1 MAHDAVDAARRVVGL
16 YGDPTVSWSIL
27 LEARLAEPPD
37 SDQVSGRLTD
47 AVRRYPHL
55 GGPPALRL
63 VSPLGWAA
71 VRADFADRPYGDSEP
86 LVRVAAGTDRLLVA
100 AHHGALDGLGLLA
113 LLGIALGVP
122 IASSARG
129 IGVRPAARGF
139 LTSCVLRLLEALFV
153 PPSRAAAS
161 RPDARPEPDG
171 DALSSVDLPA
181 SRVGSAALTAATA
194 RAVRAWNQR
203 HGVTTPRVV
212 AALGASRRPGD
223 TLVPDLCTGFYRL
236 RVPSGANTG
245 AIRRLLDRT
254 APEPDF
260 PSTGSTFGS
269 TFARPVIR
277 VFTNR
282 LGATFLASN
291 LGVVRTDHSVRSLA
305 FHPVASGGA
314 GIAVGAVTCAD
325 TTTVTVR
332 ARRTSF
338 DDAAATDILRLIVD
352 GLAQELAGS
361 DRSSS
366 G

>member
-1 MAHDAVDAARRVVGL
+1 MAHNAVDAARRVVGL

-27 LEARLAEPPD
+27 LEARLAEPVDP
-37 SDQVSGRLTD
+37 DQVAARLTD
-47 AVRRYPHL
+47 AAQRHPHL
-55 GGPPALRL
+55 GEPPTVRL
-63 VSPLGWAA
+63 VSPTGWTAA
-71 VRADFADRPYGDSEP
+71 RADFADRPYGDSEP
-86 LVRVAAGTDRLLVA
+86 LVRVAAGADRLLVA

-122 IASSARG
+122 ITSSARG
-129 IGVRPAARGF
+129 IGARPAARGF
-139 LTSCVLRLLEALFV
+139 LTSSVLRLLEALFV

-161 RPDARPEPDG
+161 RPDTLPEPDG
-171 DALSSVDLPA
+171 DALATVDLPA
-181 SRVGSAALTAATA
+181 SRAGSAALTAATA

-223 TLVPDLCTGFYRL
+223 ALAPDLCTAFYRL
-236 RVPSGANTG
+236 QVPSGADT
-245 AIRRLLDRT
+245 ATVRRLLDQT

-260 PSTGSTFGS
+260 PCTDS

-277 VFTNR
+277 ILTNR

-291 LGVVRTDHSVRSLA
+291 LGVVRTDHSVRSFA
-305 FHPVASGGA
+305 FHPVASGRA

-352 GLAQELAGS
+352 GLAQELAGAGS
-361 DRSSS
+361 DRSGS

>member
-1 MAHDAVDAARRVVGL
+1 VVGL
-16 YGDPTVSWSIL
+16 YGDPAVSWSVL

-37 SDQVSGRLTD
+37 PDQVAGRLAD
-47 AVRRYPHL
+47 AAHRHPHL
-55 GGPPALRL
+55 GQPPATRL
-63 VSPLGWAA
+63 VPPAGWAA

-113 LLGIALGVP
+113 LLGTALGVP

-161 RPDARPEPDG
+161 RPDAPPDPIG
-171 DALSSVDLPA
+171 DALFSVDLPA

-223 TLVPDLCTGFYRL
+223 TLAPDLRTAFYRL
-236 RVPSGANTG
+236 RVPSGANTTTV
-245 AIRRLLDRT
+245 RRLLDQT

-260 PSTGSTFGS
+260 PSTGGTL
-269 TFARPVIR
+269 ARPVIR
-277 VFTNR
+277 VLTNR

-291 LGVVRTDHSVRSLA
+291 LGVVRTDRTIRSLA

-314 GIAVGAVTCAD
+314 GIAIGAVTCAD

-338 DDAAATDILRLIVD
+338 DDAAATDILRLVVD
-352 GLAQELAGS
+352 GLAQELAEAGS

>member
-1 MAHDAVDAARRVVGL
+1 MVGL

-27 LEARLAEPPD
+27 LEARLAEPAD
-37 SDQVSGRLTD
+37 SDQVADRLAD
-47 AVRRYPHL
+47 AAQRYPHL
-55 GGPPALRL
+55 GEPPAVRL
-63 VSPLGWAA
+63 ASPSDWAV

-100 AHHGALDGLGLLA
+100 AHHGAMDGLGLLA

-139 LTSCVLRLLEALFV
+139 LTSSVLRLLEALFV

-161 RPDARPEPDG
+161 RQDTLAEPDG
-171 DALSSVDLPA
+171 DALISVDLPA
-181 SRVGSAALTAATA
+181 SRVGSAALAAATA

-223 TLVPDLCTGFYRL
+223 TLAPDLCTAFYRL
-236 RVPSGANTG
+236 RVPSGANT
-245 AIRRLLDRT
+245 ATVRWLLDQT

-260 PSTGSTFGS
+260 PSTGSTF
-269 TFARPVIR
+269 ARPVIR
-277 VFTNR
+277 VLTNR

-352 GLAQELAGS
+352 GLAQELAGAGS
-361 DRSSS
+361 DRS

>member
-1 MAHDAVDAARRVVGL
+1 LAHDAVHTARRVVGF

-27 LEARLAEPPD
+27 LEARLTEPSDP
-37 SDQVSGRLTD
+37 DQVTDRLSD
-47 AVRRYPHL
+47 AAQRYPHL
-55 GGPPALRL
+55 GEPPAVRL
-63 VSPLGWAA
+63 VSPSGWAA
-71 VRADFADRPYGDSEP
+71 VHADFADRPYGDSEP
-86 LVRVAAGTDRLLVA
+86 LVRVAAGADRLLIA
-100 AHHGALDGLGLLA
+100 THHGAMDGLGLLS

-129 IGVRPAARGF
+129 IGARPAVRGF

-153 PPSRAAAS
+153 PPSRAAPSCQDTPPAS
-161 RPDARPEPDG
+161 PESIG
-171 DALSSVDLPA
+171 DALTSVDLPA

-212 AALGASRRPGD
+212 AALGASRQPGD
-223 TLVPDLCTGFYRL
+223 TLTPDLCAAFYRL
-236 RVPSGANTG
+236 RVPSGANT
-245 AIRRLLDRT
+245 ATVRRLLDRT

-260 PSTGSTFGS
+260 PSTGSTF
-269 TFARPVIR
+269 ARPVIQML
-277 VFTNR
+277 TNR

-291 LGVVRTDHSVRSLA
+291 LGVVRTDRSVRSLA
-305 FHPVASGGA
+305 FHPVASGRA

-338 DDAAATDILRLIVD
+338 DDAAATDILRLVVD
-352 GLAQELAGS
+352 GLAQELAGAGS
-361 DRSSS
+361 DRS

>member
-1 MAHDAVDAARRVVGL
+1 MGL
-16 YGDPTVSWSIL
+16 YGDPAVSWSIL
-27 LEARLAEPPD
+27 LEARLAEPTD
-37 SDQVSGRLTD
+37 SDQVVDRL
-47 AVRRYPHL
+47 ANAAQRYPHL
-55 GGPPALRL
+55 GEPPAVRL
-63 VSPLGWAA
+63 VSPSEWAA

-86 LVRVAAGTDRLLVA
+86 LVRVAAGPDRLLVA

-139 LTSCVLRLLEALFV
+139 LTSCVLRLLEAVFV

-161 RPDARPEPDG
+161 RPDTRPEPDG
-171 DALSSVDLPA
+171 DALTSVDLPA

-203 HGVTTPRVV
+203 HSVTTPRVV

-223 TLVPDLCTGFYRL
+223 TLAPDLCTGFYRL

-245 AIRRLLDRT
+245 TVRQLLDQT

-269 TFARPVIR
+269 RFGSTFARPVIR
-277 VFTNR
+277 VLTNR

-291 LGVVRTDHSVRSLA
+291 LGVVRTDPSVRSLA

-338 DDAAATDILRLIVD
+338 DDAAATGILRLIVD
-352 GLAQELAGS
+352 GLVQELAGAGS